1 MYIGNKTFCGKKS
14 NKQMIDDQLNLDVT
28 VNNVDIN
35 SDRPYGLKILEG
47 LFKAKEVET
56 QYQMDQTINLPT
68 VSNHYMTDTNIDDE
82 VGGNSKYL
90 FNSTVLN
97 ISNILPSIAES
108 PLRKNT
114 NVAPI
119 LSEVS
124 IEIEEEKS
132 EVKQYQPEAI
142 VVEKDT
148 TENKDCL
155 NISKVNSTKPATI
168 VELSMMNT
176 TKADSLLI
184 SPIKS
189 ERDEE
194 KYQYYSSVANAIDF
208 RSIEKEVLNVI
219 QNQKQQKLKACKDW
233 INKKK
238 GTCFKVTVQEQKE
251 GKNCLQE
258 ILEEVVF
265 ESNPEDF
272 LQYYFL
278 VQQEDRKNWDQH
290 VESYDVLYAYEKD
303 DTKYFFLRQ
312 CQKKV
317 LMIKPREYIYCMAL
331 RKLETGDLIYG
342 MTSYDDRNYPQST
355 ESKIERGFF
364 KLGGGYIR
372 SNEECSNMMTNKTQL
387 DQSISRSR
395 ATVDNSNLK
404 KMYRYTL
411 VDPRLRISIKIAKS
425 SIGSYFKH
433 LHKNIYEAQ
442 SKYEPKG
449 KEMWNQ
455 KIKEVQI

>member
-1 MYIGNKTFCGKKS
+1 MWYSVTSWMVFANLHKFQNLLLPLPILNVTAWPVFLGGVVQIIMYIGNKTFCGKKS

-132 EVKQYQPEAI
+132 EVKQYQPETI

-155 NISKVNSTKPATI
+155 NISKVNSIQPATI

-219 QNQKQQKLKACKDW
+219 QNQKQ
-233 INKKK
+233 
-238 GTCFKVTVQEQKE
+238 
-251 GKNCLQE
+251 
-258 ILEEVVF
+258 
-265 ESNPEDF
+265 
-272 LQYYFL
+272 
-278 VQQEDRKNWDQH
+278 
-290 VESYDVLYAYEKD
+290 
-303 DTKYFFLRQ
+303 
-312 CQKKV
+312 
-317 LMIKPREYIYCMAL
+317 
-331 RKLETGDLIYG
+331 
-342 MTSYDDRNYPQST
+342 
-355 ESKIERGFF
+355 
-364 KLGGGYIR
+364 
-372 SNEECSNMMTNKTQL
+372 
-387 DQSISRSR
+387 
-395 ATVDNSNLK
+395 
-404 KMYRYTL
+404 
-411 VDPRLRISIKIAKS
+411 
-425 SIGSYFKH
+425 
-433 LHKNIYEAQ
+433 
-442 SKYEPKG
+442 
-449 KEMWNQ
+449 
-455 KIKEVQI
+455 